1 MADRPESALREFP
14 VLRIESGQRQP
25 VSDSVIAE
33 CAIALSY
40 NGSVYAVMLATPADL
55 EDFAFGFSLSAG
67 IIEQPGQLR
76 LIETLTQAHGLILEM
91 LIPQAR
97 FDAAI
102 GSARRLPG
110 TAGCGLCGSESLAA
124 VIRDPPPLGR
134 RLRVEAVTIAQAIR
148 DLAGQQTLNRASG
161 GVHAAGYLDGQGL
174 TVREDIGRHNA
185 LDKLIGAIREQ
196 PERSGFV
203 VISSRASYELV
214 HKAASAGIELLAA
227 VSAPSSLAIELAE
240 RVGLTLVAFVRGERL
255 NVYTHAGRV
264 QDAGCG

>member
-1 MADRPESALREFP
+1 MATALRHFP
-14 VLRIESGQRQP
+14 VLCIESGRRQP
-25 VSDSVIAE
+25 AADPVIAE
-33 CAIALSY
+33 CPIALSY

-67 IIEQPGQLR
+67 IIEHPEQLR
-76 LIETLTQAHGLILEM
+76 LIETVTQPRGLVLEM

-97 FDAAI
+97 FDAAV
-102 GSARRLPG
+102 GRARRLPG

-124 VIRDPPPLGR
+124 AIRDPPALGQ
-134 RLRVEAVTIAQAIR
+134 RLRVDAAMIAQAIR
-148 DLAGQQTLNRASG
+148 DLADQQSLNRASG
-161 GVHAAGYLDGQGL
+161 GVHAAGFLDAHGL

-185 LDKLIGAIREQ
+185 LDKLIGAIRAQ
-196 PERSGFV
+196 RERSGLV

-255 NVYTHAGRV
+255 SVYSHAGRI
-264 QDAGCG
+264 GG